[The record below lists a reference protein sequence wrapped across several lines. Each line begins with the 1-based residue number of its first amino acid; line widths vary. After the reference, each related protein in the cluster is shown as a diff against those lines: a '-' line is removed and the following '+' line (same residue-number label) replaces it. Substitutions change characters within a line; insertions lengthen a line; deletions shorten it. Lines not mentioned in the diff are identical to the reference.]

1 MILPSSTYA
10 NTSALCWC
18 AGTTSPGERRTVSIR
33 PSFPGTSGRVFVI
46 RDVSFAIWRFALL
59 EACDW
64 NSTNARM
71 NNENTCILL
80 IYKLLIRFR
89 GSEASADVLFE
100 FVELAPPLQATL
112 CHFDQDCSNRT
123 RVPADVGLSSPFDT
137 RAVQIAKSNPNLLLC
152 VHRDLR
158 IKQPTT
164 L

>member
-1 MILPSSTYA
+1 MMLPSSTYA

-71 NNENTCILL
+71 NNENTGILL
-80 IYKLLIRFR
+80 IYKLLIRSR
-89 GSEASADVLFE
+89 VSEAAADVLSSSSNSCR
-100 FVELAPPLQATL
+100 LYKRPL

-123 RVPADVGLSSPFDT
+123 SVPADVGTSALFDP
-137 RAVQIAKSNPNLLLC
+137 R
-152 VHRDLR
+152 
-158 IKQPTT
+158 
-164 L
+164 

>member
-1 MILPSSTYA
+1 MMLPSSTYA

-46 RDVSFAIWRFALL
+46 RDVSFAMWRFALL

-64 NSTNARM
+64 NSTNARR
-71 NNENTCILL
+71 NTETTYILL
-80 IYKLLIRFR
+80 IYKLLIRSP
-89 GSEASADVLFE
+89 GSEAAADVLFE

-112 CHFDQDCSNRT
+112 CHFDQDCSN
-123 RVPADVGLSSPFDT
+123 LNE
-137 RAVQIAKSNPNLLLC
+137 RARPC
-152 VHRDLR
+152 WDLGA
-158 IKQPTT
+158 

>member
-33 PSFPGTSGRVFVI
+33 PSFPGRSGRVFVI

-71 NNENTCILL
+71 NNENTHILL
-80 IYKLLIRFR
+80 IYKLLIRSR
-89 GSEASADVLFE
+89 GSEAAADVFE
-100 FVELAPPLQATL
+100 FVELAPAPQATL
-112 CHFDQDCSNRT
+112 CHFDQDCFNRT
-123 RVPADVGLSSPFDT
+123 TCLPMLGSRRSLILAETKLISPIPSSSFVFSAIGVAGGHP
-137 RAVQIAKSNPNLLLC
+137 R
-152 VHRDLR
+152 
-158 IKQPTT
+158 
-164 L
+164 